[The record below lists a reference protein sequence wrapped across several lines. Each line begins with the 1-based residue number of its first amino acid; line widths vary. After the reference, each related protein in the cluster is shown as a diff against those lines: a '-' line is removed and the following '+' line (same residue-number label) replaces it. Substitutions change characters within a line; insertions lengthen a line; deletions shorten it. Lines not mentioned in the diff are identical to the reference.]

1 MFDSGPVTTAELEAF
16 VSRLAAIDRDV
27 DDADRVDQI
36 AALER
41 VKGAAAAAQA
51 RVSMDFDASQREVQ
65 AAEGVPARKRGAGVG
80 AQIALARRDSPVRG
94 SRLLG
99 LARALVTEMPRTL
112 EVLARGE
119 TTEWRAMILARE
131 TATLSAAHRTVVDA
145 RLAPRLPG
153 MSDRQ
158 VEQAARAMAYQLDP
172 SSPMRRIRGAVADRR
187 VSIRPGPDAM
197 ARVTG
202 FLPVAQGVAVWAAL
216 RAHAGAQVTTGD
228 PRSRDQVMADAFTE
242 RLTGQAH
249 AEDVCIEVGLVMTDM
264 TLLDGHDTPAR
275 LHSAGLPGATVPA
288 AFARQLVSD
297 AADVGS
303 AQAAHRARVWLR
315 RLYASPTDGSLV
327 TMDSRRRGFDG
338 QLRAFLVHRDQYC
351 RTPWCGA
358 PVRHADHIRPDA
370 VGGPT
375 SADNGQGL
383 CAACNHTKELPGWV
397 ATRETSQPASG
408 SAHPDSTPHRSPHT
422 VRVTTPTGHAY
433 DSTAPPVLDTL
444 FPPGRARPSGAEDAA
459 DAADAA
465 SLLEAAFQ
473 ELLAQVA

>member
-1 MFDSGPVTTAELEAF
+1 
-16 VSRLAAIDRDV
+16 
-27 DDADRVDQI
+27 
-36 AALER
+36 
-41 VKGAAAAAQA
+41 
-51 RVSMDFDASQREVQ
+51 
-65 AAEGVPARKRGAGVG
+65 
-80 AQIALARRDSPVRG
+80 
-94 SRLLG
+94 
-99 LARALVTEMPRTL
+99 MPRTL

-119 TTEWRAMILARE
+119 TTEWRATILARE
-131 TATLSAAHRTVVDA
+131 TATLSAAHRAVVDA
-145 RLAPRLPG
+145 KLAPRLPG

-187 VSIRPGPDAM
+187 VSIRPAPDAM

-202 FLPVAQGVAVWAAL
+202 FLPVAQGVAVWATL
-216 RAHAGAQVTTGD
+216 RAHAGAQVATGD

-249 AEDVCIEVGLVMTDM
+249 AEDVSIEVGLVMTDM

-275 LHSAGLPGATVPA
+275 LHAAGLPGATIPA

-303 AQAAHRARVWLR
+303 AQAARRARVWLR

-383 CAACNHTKELPGWV
+383 CAACNHTKELPGWA

-408 SAHPDSTPHRSPHT
+408 SAHPDSTAHRSPHT

-444 FPPGRARPSGAEDAA
+444 LPPACARPSGDEDAEDAE
-459 DAADAA
+459 

>member
-112 EVLARGE
+112 EVLERGE

-145 RLAPRLPG
+145 GLAPRLPG

-187 VSIRPGPDAM
+187 VSIRPAPDAM

-249 AEDVCIEVGLVMTDM
+249 AEDVSIEVGLVMTDM

-375 SADNGQGL
+375 GADNGQGL

-459 DAADAA
+459 DAADAE

>member
-1 MFDSGPVTTAELEAF
+1 MFESGPVTTAELEAF
-16 VSRLAAIDRDV
+16 VSRLAVVDRDV
-27 DDADRVDQI
+27 DDAGRVDQI

-51 RVSMDFDASQREVQ
+51 RVSVDFDASQREVQ

-94 SRLLG
+94 SRLMG

-119 TTEWRAMILARE
+119 TTEWRATILVRE

-158 VEQAARAMAYQLDP
+158 VEQAARAMAYELDP
-172 SSPMRRIRGAVADRR
+172 SSPLRRIRGAVADRR
-187 VSIRPGPDAM
+187 VTIRPAPDAM

-216 RAHAGAQVTTGD
+216 LAHAGAQVATGD

-249 AEDVCIEVGLVMTDM
+249 ADDVSIEVGLVMTDRA
-264 TLLDGHDTPAR
+264 LLDGHDTPAR
-275 LHSAGLPGATVPA
+275 LQAAGLPGATVPA

-297 AADVGS
+297 AADLGS
-303 AQAAHRARVWLR
+303 APAERRARVWLR
-315 RLYASPTDGSLV
+315 PAVRVPDRWEPGHHGLATTGFRRAAARPAGPPRPVLPHAVVRCRRTACRPHPARRRRRADQRRQRPGSLRGLQPHQG
-327 TMDSRRRGFDG
+327 SARRG
-338 QLRAFLVHRDQYC
+338 RHPRDQPA
-351 RTPWCGA
+351 RPRLPPSRLGRGWVAAHRQDHHPDGTRLLLDGPA
-358 PVRHADHIRPDA
+358 RPRHR
-370 VGGPT
+370 GPT
-375 SADNGQGL
+375 SARQ
-383 CAACNHTKELPGWV
+383 
-397 ATRETSQPASG
+397 
-408 SAHPDSTPHRSPHT
+408 
-422 VRVTTPTGHAY
+422 
-433 DSTAPPVLDTL
+433 TL
-444 FPPGRARPSGAEDAA
+444 WR
-459 DAADAA
+459 
-465 SLLEAAFQ
+465 
-473 ELLAQVA
+473 

>member
-1 MFDSGPVTTAELEAF
+1 MFESGPVTTAELEAF
-16 VSRLAAIDRDV
+16 VSRLAVIDRDV
-27 DDADRVDQI
+27 DDAGRVDQI

-41 VKGAAAAAQA
+41 VKAAAAAAQA
-51 RVSMDFDASQREVQ
+51 RVSVDFDASQREVQ
-65 AAEGVPARKRGAGVG
+65 AAQGVPARKRGAGVG

-119 TTEWRAMILARE
+119 TTEWRATILARE

-158 VEQAARAMAYQLDP
+158 VEQAARSMAYELDP
-172 SSPMRRIRGAVADRR
+172 SSPLRRIRGAVADRR
-187 VSIRPGPDAM
+187 VSIRPAPDAM

-216 RAHAGAQVTTGD
+216 QAHAGAKVASGD

-249 AEDVCIEVGLVMTDM
+249 ADDVSIEVGLVMTDM
-264 TLLDGHDTPAR
+264 ALLDGHDTPAR
-275 LHSAGLPGATVPA
+275 LHAAGLPGATVPA

-297 AADVGS
+297 AAGVDS
-303 AQAAHRARVWLR
+303 APAERRARVWLR

-338 QLRAFLVHRDQYC
+338 QLRALLVHRDQYC

-383 CAACNHTKELPGWV
+383 CAACNHTKELPGWA
-397 ATRETSQPASG
+397 ATRETSPPGSG
-408 SAHPDSTPHRSPHT
+408 SARPDSTVHRSPHT
-422 VRVTTPTGHAY
+422 VRVTTPTGRAY
-433 DSTAPPVLDTL
+433 HSTAPPVLDTL
-444 FPPGRARPSGAEDAA
+444 VPPGRARPSGAEDVE
-459 DAADAA
+459 DAE
-465 SLLEAAFQ
+465 SLLEAAFHD
-473 ELLAQVA
+473 LLEQVA

>member
-65 AAEGVPARKRGAGVG
+65 AAEGVSARKRGAGVG

-99 LARALVTEMPRTL
+99 LARALVTEMPPTL
-112 EVLARGE
+112 EVLERGE

-459 DAADAA
+459 DAE

>member
-1 MFDSGPVTTAELEAF
+1 MFESGPVTTAELEAF
-16 VSRLAAIDRDV
+16 VSRLAVVDRDV
-27 DDADRVDQI
+27 DDAGRVDQI

-51 RVSMDFDASQREVQ
+51 RVSVDFDASQREVQ

-94 SRLLG
+94 SRLMG

-119 TTEWRAMILARE
+119 TTEWRATILVRE

-158 VEQAARAMAYQLDP
+158 VEQAARAMAYELDP
-172 SSPMRRIRGAVADRR
+172 SSPLRRIRGAVADRR
-187 VSIRPGPDAM
+187 VTIRPAPDAM

-216 RAHAGAQVTTGD
+216 LAHAGAQVATGD

-249 AEDVCIEVGLVMTDM
+249 ADDVSIEVGLVMTDRA
-264 TLLDGHDTPAR
+264 LLDGHDTPAR
-275 LHSAGLPGATVPA
+275 LQAAGLPGATVPA

-297 AADVGS
+297 AADLGS
-303 AQAAHRARVWLR
+303 APAERRARVRLR

-338 QLRAFLVHRDQYC
+338 QLRALLVHRAQYC

-358 PVRHADHIRPDA
+358 AVRHADHIRPDA
-370 VGGPT
+370 AGGPT
-375 SADNGQGL
+375 RADNGQGL
-383 CAACNHTKELPGWV
+383 CAACNHTKELPGWA
-397 ATRETSQPASG
+397 ATRETSQPGPG
-408 SAHPDSTPHRSPHT
+408 SPHPDSAAAGSPHT
-422 VRVTTPTGHAY
+422 VRITTPTGHAY
-433 DSTAPPVLDTL
+433 YSTAPPVLDTVA
-444 FPPGRARPSGAEDAA
+444 PPARARPCGAEGAE
-459 DAADAA
+459 
-465 SLLEAAFQ
+465 SLLEAAFH
-473 ELLAQVA
+473 ELLGQVA

>member
-65 AAEGVPARKRGAGVG
+65 AAEGVPARRRGAGVG

-112 EVLARGE
+112 EVLERGE

-145 RLAPRLPG
+145 GLAPRLPG

-187 VSIRPGPDAM
+187 VSIRPAPDAM

-249 AEDVCIEVGLVMTDM
+249 AEDVSIEVGLVMTDM

-375 SADNGQGL
+375 GADNGQGL

-459 DAADAA
+459 DAADAE